1 MRIVLGL
8 VLYFGLTAACAAQG
22 GAQPI
27 LPRSQLIIDTGNGP
41 RPFVVELALTTAQK
55 ERGLMFR
62 EGLAPNA
69 GMLFPFKRERQIS
82 FWMKDT
88 QIPLDMLFIRK
99 DGTIARIAANA
110 TPLSTAVIP
119 SREPVKAVLEIAGGR
134 AAQIGIR
141 VGDRVRHFADL
152 PN

>member
-1 MRIVLGL
+1 
-8 VLYFGLTAACAAQG
+8 
-22 GAQPI
+22 
-27 LPRSQLIIDTGNGP
+27 
-41 RPFVVELALTTAQK
+41 
-55 ERGLMFR
+55 MFR